1 MLVAP
6 RNEEVS
12 EHLSNSCRVI
22 FPDALG
28 CCFVERCLFPL
39 QVVQLLRRKGCLC
52 RAGALWQEGWV
63 GRLAG
68 TPGSAARWG
77 LPFKREVRNGELR
90 ALPKRHLPGRSE
102 LSDGSEPR
110 VSHHVPHRCV
120 LPVTP
125 RDRLLGKTTGNRT
138 TRHPAPLCADK
149 AHGSSERRW
158 PWDPPATE
166 TSSTPRF
173 LPAEGASL
181 GHRCMPQALLP
192 AEVENV
198 LFQLP
203 NFFLYLFVKE
213 NLFLAF
219 LLHPSLSL

>member
-1 MLVAP
+1 MLLCGKASFPSASGPAAP
-6 RNEEVS
+6 EKR
-12 EHLSNSCRVI
+12 LS
-22 FPDALG
+22 
-28 CCFVERCLFPL
+28 L
-39 QVVQLLRRKGCLC
+39 QSWSPS
-52 RAGALWQEGWV
+52 AGGV
-63 GRLAG
+63 GRA
-68 TPGSAARWG
+68 PCRHAGSAARWG

-110 VSHHVPHRCV
+110 VPHHVPHRRA

-125 RDRLLGKTTGNRT
+125 RDRLLGKTAGNRT
-138 TRHPAPLCADK
+138 TRHPAPLCPDK
-149 AHGSSERRW
+149 ARGSSERRW
-158 PWDPPATE
+158 PWDPPARE

-181 GHRCMPQALLP
+181 GHRCVPQALLPAAELP

-203 NFFLYLFVKE
+203 NVFYTS
-213 NLFLAF
+213 
-219 LLHPSLSL
+219 LLKKTYFWHFSCILL